1 MTAIL
6 GRMAS
11 YSGQLVTWDEAMKSQ
26 LDLSPKRLAWDA
38 DPPVLPGPDG
48 EYATPVPG
56 IAKAYLTLGATGTA
70 VLQRRSPLGGTGS
83 ASAAAARLTTGC
95 HWLCQCCSSQ
105 DITWLALA
113 QPVAP

>member
-11 YSGQLVTWDEAMKSQ
+11 YSGQLVTWDEALNSQ

-38 DPPVLPGPDG
+38 DPPVLPGPNG

-56 IAKAYLTLGATGTA
+56 IAKAY
-70 VLQRRSPLGGTGS
+70 
-83 ASAAAARLTTGC
+83 
-95 HWLCQCCSSQ
+95 
-105 DITWLALA
+105 
-113 QPVAP
+113 